1 MTIESQYRQ
10 ERETPYNRE
19 EAKGVSYG
27 SNLKMDVLKLAT
39 AIVAELL
46 IFYLWFHFP
55 TRERYEI
62 IAHIALPIFIVFP
75 FLNYRYLILVP
86 FIAFIPDVARVFD
99 FAFDVNVSHSLIILP
114 IAFLAGFLP
123 FVNRPRT
130 AILTGYAVVAIISS
144 HFIVDA
150 RKYAV
155 FSNVAG
161 YPWTDIV
168 LYTILLT
175 VTGFALLQALR
186 FTEPNRRWK
195 GTTAK
200 AH

>member
-1 MTIESQYRQ
+1 MIENQYGQ
-10 ERETPYNRE
+10 ERETSRHRAE
-19 EAKGVSYG
+19 SKGIPCG

-39 AIVAELL
+39 AIIAELL

-55 TRERYEI
+55 TRERYEV

-86 FIAFIPDVARVFD
+86 FIAFIPDIARIFD
-99 FAFDVNVSHSLIILP
+99 FALDVNVSHSLISLP

-130 AILTGYAVVAIISS
+130 AIITGYAVVAIISS

-150 RKYAV
+150 RKYAA
-155 FSNVAG
+155 FSSIAG
-161 YPWTDIV
+161 YSWTDIV
-168 LYTILLT
+168 LYTLLLT

-186 FTEPNRRWK
+186 FSEPKRRWQK
-195 GTTAK
+195 ERL
-200 AH
+200 